1 MCPPGFNRVNCK
13 AGKKVPMYPS
23 NQFSFFSNDD
33 DGDDDVTDYE
43 HLGGDGG
50 VLHKWMYPQVR
61 APLLITL
68 WSTSVHLL
76 RKAGGNIFYDI
87 HIVYDIIYYI
97 MYYIICYI
105 IR

>member
-1 MCPPGFNRVNCK
+1 MFL
-13 AGKKVPMYPS
+13 S
-23 NQFSFFSNDD
+23 FSNDD

-43 HLGGDGG
+43 NLGGDGG

-76 RKAGGNIFYDI
+76 RKAGGNILYDI
-87 HIVYDIIYYI
+87 YI
-97 MYYIICYI
+97 
-105 IR
+105 

>member
-1 MCPPGFNRVNCK
+1 MMMMVMMISLIMK
-13 AGKKVPMYPS
+13 IKVVMVVFYTS
-23 NQFSFFSNDD
+23 
-33 DGDDDVTDYE
+33 G
-43 HLGGDGG
+43 
-50 VLHKWMYPQVR
+50 YPQVR

-87 HIVYDIIYYI
+87 HIVYNIIYYI